1 MKRIISL
8 LLLVILL
15 FSGCMSNDDYIKG
28 DKMSEINNKHTPYI
42 ALNTLSAYE
51 IDGNYLVVV
60 EDSGIVQKLAEFS
73 SERKCKRVQKIKLI
87 KEVDINQFLN
97 MNVETLKKML
107 GQPHAD
113 IGSGFYIPA
122 YITEDAN
129 LISFQIEND
138 IVFEVIKRDLITNKI
153 ISQIEN

>member
-1 MKRIISL
+1 MKRIAAL

-15 FSGCMSNDDYIKG
+15 FSGCVGNNDFLIG
-28 DKMSEINNKHTPYI
+28 EQMSEINNRQTPYI
-42 ALNTLSAYE
+42 SLNTLSAYE
-51 IDGNYLVVV
+51 IDGSCLVVV
-60 EDSGIVQKLAEFS
+60 EDGGVVQKIAEFS
-73 SERKCKRVQKIKLI
+73 YERKCKRVQNINLI
-87 KEVDINQFLN
+87 KAVDINQFLN
-97 MNVETLKKML
+97 MNVEDVKKML

-129 LISFQIEND
+129 LISFQIENN